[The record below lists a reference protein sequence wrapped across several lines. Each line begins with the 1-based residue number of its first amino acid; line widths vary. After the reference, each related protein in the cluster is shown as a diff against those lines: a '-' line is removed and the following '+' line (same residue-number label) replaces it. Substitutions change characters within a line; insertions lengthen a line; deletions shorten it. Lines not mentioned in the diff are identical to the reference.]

1 MREGGVDS
9 AEIESTF
16 MLTCGSK
23 GVGGGGHLNIHS
35 LLLFWELAD
44 GPRDLVDAPSALC
57 LGEFDS
63 ETRIFGIEVNSYCPL
78 DRYPLLER
86 LGILINTF
94 RRTFSHR

>member
-1 MREGGVDS
+1 
-9 AEIESTF
+9 

-23 GVGGGGHLNIHS
+23 GVGGGGHLI
-35 LLLFWELAD
+35 LFWELAD
-44 GPRDLVDAPSALC
+44 GLRDLVDAPPALC

-63 ETRIFGIEVNSYCPL
+63 ETWIFGIEVNSYCPL

-94 RRTFSHR
+94 QRTFSHR